1 MVPSAS
7 YLGAYI
13 RQRELQL
20 CDFIDD
26 FIEHR
31 KKRKEVILKT
41 TPRFSQYRET
51 LGYAEEEVLF
61 SLVTSYELSF
71 QQLQSKASKNDCKAK
86 LLALFAFF
94 ANEDISEKPFAK
106 FVTNEAEKSE
116 SSKLLTWLD
125 AFTDASGK

>member
-1 MVPSAS
+1 M
-7 YLGAYI
+7 
-13 RQRELQL
+13 
-20 CDFIDD
+20 
-26 FIEHR
+26 
-31 KKRKEVILKT
+31 ILKT

-51 LGYAEEEVLF
+51 LGYAEEEVFF

-94 ANEDISEKPFAK
+94 ANEDSSEKPFAK

-116 SSKLLTWLD
+116 SNKLLTWLD